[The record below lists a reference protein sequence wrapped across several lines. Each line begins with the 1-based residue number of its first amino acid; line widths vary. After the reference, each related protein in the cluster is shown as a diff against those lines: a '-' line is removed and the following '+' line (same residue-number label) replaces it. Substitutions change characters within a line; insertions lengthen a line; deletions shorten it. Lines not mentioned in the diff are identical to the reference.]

1 MSSCSTWGKPV
12 PVRQL
17 ARKMIESAGYTVKDT
32 SNPTGDIEIKI
43 TGLRPGEK
51 LHEELLIGSDML
63 TTPHPKILRAQE
75 TGLSELEM
83 ANAIQSLR
91 QALETRGLDLMK
103 QTLEKWI
110 EKDDA
115 KTIKTVNE

>member
-1 MSSCSTWGKPV
+1 
-12 PVRQL
+12 
-17 ARKMIESAGYTVKDT
+17 
-32 SNPTGDIEIKI
+32 
-43 TGLRPGEK
+43 
-51 LHEELLIGSDML
+51 
-63 TTPHPKILRAQE
+63 
-75 TGLSELEM
+75 M